1 MSTSFKIRTA
11 VFPVAGL
18 GTRFLPASK
27 VVPKEMLPVVDMPLI
42 QYAANEAV
50 EAGCTTLVFVVNRYK
65 HAIADY
71 FDTAYELEHRL
82 EQKGKD
88 DLLAVVR
95 STLPDGVRCV
105 FVTQSEARGLGHAV
119 LCARPVVGDEPFAV
133 LLPDDL
139 IWNRERGALAQMVE
153 VAEREH
159 ASVIAVQDVP
169 REKTG
174 SYGIVS
180 LREEGA
186 GRAGAGDDALAMAAI
201 VEKPDPAQAPSTLGV
216 VGRYV
221 LSGRIFQAL
230 DDTSPGAGGEIQ
242 LTDAIQTLIA
252 ADQPVY
258 ACRFRGTRYD
268 CGNKFGLVQ
277 ATLRYALEDA
287 ELKAPTLAHMR
298 RLLAGFDGG

>member
-1 MSTSFKIRTA
+1 MTRGFKVKTA

-27 VVPKEMLPVVDMPLI
+27 VVPKEMLPVIDMPLI

-50 EAGCTTLVFVVNRYK
+50 EAGCNTLVFVVNRYK

-71 FDTAYELEHRL
+71 FDTAYELEHKL
-82 EQKGKD
+82 QEKGKD
-88 DLLAVVR
+88 DLLERVR
-95 STLPDGVRCV
+95 STLPEGVRCV

-139 IWNRERGALAQMVE
+139 IWNRSHGALAQMVE
-153 VAEREH
+153 VAEREQ
-159 ASVIAVQDVP
+159 ASVIAAEDVP

-180 LREEGA
+180 LRADEPEHDHA
-186 GRAGAGDDALAMAAI
+186 FRMSAI
-201 VEKPDPAQAPSTLGV
+201 VEKPAPDKAPSTLAV

-221 LSGRIFQAL
+221 LSGKIFDL
-230 DDTSPGAGGEIQ
+230 LENTNPGAGGEIQ
-242 LTDAIQTLIA
+242 LTDAIEALIEQ
-252 ADQPVY
+252 DEPVY
-258 ACRFRGTRYD
+258 AYRFQGTRYD
-268 CGNKFGLVQ
+268 CGNKLGLVQ
-277 ATLRYALEDA
+277 ATLRYALEDPA
-287 ELKAPTLAHMR
+287 LVEPTIAHLRQILDERDR
-298 RLLAGFDGG
+298 R

>member
-1 MSTSFKIRTA
+1 MTTSRNAFKVRTA

-50 EAGCTTLVFVVNRYK
+50 EAGCRTLVFVVNRYK

-71 FDTAYELEHRL
+71 FDTAYELEQRL

-88 DLLAVVR
+88 DLLERVR
-95 STLPDGVRCV
+95 STLPDGVRSV

-119 LCARPVVGDEPFAV
+119 LCAKPVVGDEPFAV

-139 IWNRERGALAQMVE
+139 IWNRQRGALAQMVE
-153 VAEREH
+153 VAEREQG
-159 ASVIAVQDVP
+159 SVIAVEDVP
-169 REKTG
+169 REKTA

-180 LREEGA
+180 LAEPNA
-186 GRAGAGDDALAMAAI
+186 AQDAWRMSAI
-201 VEKPDPAQAPSTLGV
+201 VEKPAPEEAPSTLGV

-221 LSGRIFQAL
+221 LSGRIFDHLERTA
-230 DDTSPGAGGEIQ
+230 PGAGNEIQ
-242 LTDAIQTLIA
+242 LTDGIEALIR
-252 ADQPVY
+252 DGDGVY
-258 ACRFRGTRYD
+258 AYRFQGTRYD
-268 CGNKFGLVQ
+268 CGNKLGLVQ
-277 ATLRYALEDA
+277 ATLRYAMEDP
-287 ELKAPTLAHMR
+287 ELAQATRAHMR
-298 RLLAGFDGG
+298 AVLEAHGAD

>member
-1 MSTSFKIRTA
+1 MSEKQIFRVRTA

-82 EQKGKD
+82 EQKGKEA
-88 DLLAVVR
+88 LLERVR

-119 LCARPVVGDEPFAV
+119 LCAQPVVGDEPFAV

-139 IWNRERGALAQMVE
+139 IWNRERGALRQMIE
-153 VAEREH
+153 FAERSGG
-159 ASVIAVQDVP
+159 SVIAVEDVP
-169 REKTG
+169 RERTG

-180 LREEGA
+180 LTDQSTPDD
-186 GRAGAGDDALAMAAI
+186 RARRMCAI
-201 VEKPDPAQAPSTLGV
+201 VEKPEPAHAPSTLAV

-221 LSGRIFQAL
+221 LDGRIFDLLAN
-230 DDTSPGAGGEIQ
+230 TRPGAGNEIQ
-242 LTDAIQTLIA
+242 LTDAIESLLEQGE
-252 ADQPVY
+252 PVY
-258 ACRFRGTRYD
+258 AYRFSGTRYD
-268 CGNKFGLVQ
+268 CGNKLGLVQ
-277 ATLRYALEDA
+277 ATLRYAMEDP
-287 ELKAPTLAHMR
+287 ELAHPTRAHMR
-298 RLLAGFDGG
+298 EVLAEHGPE

>member
-1 MSTSFKIRTA
+1 MNKPSRVRTA

-82 EQKGKD
+82 EQKGRD
-88 DLLAVVR
+88 DLLATIR
-95 STLPDGVRCV
+95 STLPEGVRCV
-105 FVTQSEARGLGHAV
+105 FVTQSQALGLGHAV

-153 VAEREH
+153 AAAR
-159 ASVIAVQDVP
+159 AGGSVIAVEDVP

-180 LREEGA
+180 LADGQDAA
-186 GRAGAGDDALAMAAI
+186 GNLMRMGAI
-201 VEKPDPAQAPSTLGV
+201 VEKPAPGLAPSTLGV

-221 LSGRIFQAL
+221 LSAAAFDHLER
-230 DDTSPGAGGEIQ
+230 TRPGAGNEIQ
-242 LTDAIQTLIA
+242 LTDAIESLIEA
-252 ADQPVY
+252 GEPVY
-258 ACRFRGTRYD
+258 AFRFQGTRYD
-268 CGNKFGLVQ
+268 CGSKLGLVK
-277 ATLRYALEDA
+277 ATLRYALEDPDLA
-287 ELKAPTLAHMR
+287 GPTLAHLR
-298 RLLAGFDGG
+298 ELLAERADG

>member
-1 MSTSFKIRTA
+1 MNRSFKVRTA

-71 FDTAYELEHRL
+71 FDTAYELEHKL
-82 EQKGKD
+82 EIKGKQ
-88 DLLAVVR
+88 DLLARVR

-105 FVTQSEARGLGHAV
+105 FVTQSEASGLGHAV

-153 VAEREH
+153 VAEREA
-159 ASVIAVQDVP
+159 ASVIAVEDVP
-169 REKTG
+169 LERTG

-180 LREEGA
+180 LAPDQAGG
-186 GRAGAGDDALAMAAI
+186 GRALRMSAM
-201 VEKPDPAQAPSTLGV
+201 VEKPAPEDAPSTLAV

-221 LSGRIFQAL
+221 LSGAVFDQLER
-230 DDTSPGAGGEIQ
+230 TRPGAGNEIQ
-242 LTDAIQTLIA
+242 LTDALEGLIEA
-252 ADQPVY
+252 GAPMFAY
-258 ACRFRGTRYD
+258 RFQGTRYD
-268 CGNKFGLVQ
+268 CGNKLGLVQ
-277 ATLRYALEDA
+277 ATLRYAMEDP
-287 ELKAPTLAHMR
+287 ELALDTRAHMR
-298 RLLAGFDGG
+298 RVLDEHGPD

>member
-1 MSTSFKIRTA
+1 MKTSYKVRTA

-27 VVPKEMLPVVDMPLI
+27 VVPKEMLPVIDMPLI

-71 FDTAYELEHRL
+71 FDTAYELEHKL

-88 DLLAVVR
+88 ELLQRVR

-119 LCARPVVGDEPFAV
+119 LCARSVVGDEPFAV

-153 VAEREH
+153 VAEREN
-159 ASVIAVQDVP
+159 ASVIAVEDVP

-180 LREEGA
+180 LA
-186 GRAGAGDDALAMAAI
+186 DDEPPHDTAWRMSAM
-201 VEKPDPAQAPSTLGV
+201 VEKPAPEKAPSTLGV

-221 LSGRIFQAL
+221 LSGSVFDHLSRTQ
-230 DDTSPGAGGEIQ
+230 PGAGNEIQ
-242 LTDAIQTLIA
+242 LTDAIGALIA
-252 ADQPVY
+252 AEEPVY
-258 ACRFRGTRYD
+258 AFRFSGTRYD
-268 CGNKFGLVQ
+268 CGNKLGLVQ
-277 ATLRYALEDA
+277 ATLRYAMEDP
-287 ELKAPTLAHMR
+287 ELAYATRQHMR
-298 RLLAGFDGG
+298 QVLDEHGPD

>member
-1 MSTSFKIRTA
+1 MTYKVRTA

-50 EAGCTTLVFVVNRYK
+50 EAGCRTLVFVVNRYK

-82 EQKGKD
+82 EMKGRA
-88 DLLAVVR
+88 DLLDRVR

-139 IWNRERGALAQMVE
+139 IWNRGKGALAQMVE
-153 VAEREH
+153 VAERERG
-159 ASVIAVQDVP
+159 SVVAVEDVP

-180 LREEGA
+180 LADA
-186 GRAGAGDDALAMAAI
+186 GQAHGDALRMAAI
-201 VEKPDPAQAPSTLGV
+201 VEKPAPERAPSTLGV

-221 LSGRIFQAL
+221 LSGGIFGAL
-230 DDTSPGAGGEIQ
+230 AATPPGAGNEIQ
-242 LTDAIQTLIA
+242 LTDAIEALIEA
-252 ADQPVY
+252 GDPVWAY
-258 ACRFRGTRYD
+258 RFAGTRYD
-268 CGNKFGLVQ
+268 CGNKLGLVQ
-277 ATLRYALEDA
+277 ATLRYALDDA
-287 ELKAPTLAHMR
+287 ELRAPTLAHLR
-298 RLLAGFDGG
+298 EVLDGSG

>member
-1 MSTSFKIRTA
+1 MSHPFKVRTA

-82 EQKGKD
+82 EIKGKEE
-88 DLLAVVR
+88 LLERVR
-95 STLPDGVRCV
+95 STLPDGVRTV
-105 FVTQSEARGLGHAV
+105 FVTQSQARGLGHAV
-119 LCARPVVGDEPFAV
+119 LCAQPVVGDEPFAV

-139 IWNRERGALAQMVE
+139 IWNREQGALAQMVA
-153 VAEREH
+153 VAERERG
-159 ASVIAVQDVP
+159 SVIAVEDVP

-180 LREEGA
+180 LHDEGRERDG
-186 GRAGAGDDALAMAAI
+186 ALAMSAI
-201 VEKPDPAQAPSTLGV
+201 VEKPEPAQAPSTLAV

-230 DDTSPGAGGEIQ
+230 EQTAPGAGGEIQ
-242 LTDAIQTLIA
+242 LTDAIQALIGA
-252 ADQPVY
+252 GEAVFAY
-258 ACRFRGTRYD
+258 RFQGTRYD
-268 CGNKFGLVQ
+268 CGSKLGLVQ
-277 ATLRYALEDA
+277 ATLRHALEDP
-287 ELKAPTLAHMR
+287 ELQGPTLAHMR
-298 RLLAGFDGG
+298 SLLAGQRA

>member
-82 EQKGKD
+82 ELKGKD
-88 DLLAVVR
+88 DLLATVR

-119 LCARPVVGDEPFAV
+119 LCARPVVGNEPFAV

-139 IWNRERGALAQMVE
+139 IWNRARGALAQMVD
-153 VAEREH
+153 VAERERS
-159 ASVIAVQDVP
+159 SVIAVQDVP

-180 LREEGA
+180 LADESARD
-186 GRAGAGDDALAMAAI
+186 GDVLRMSAI
-201 VEKPDPAQAPSTLGV
+201 VEKPAPEQAPSTLAV

-221 LSGRIFQAL
+221 LSGAIFDYLERTA
-230 DDTSPGAGGEIQ
+230 PGAGNEIQ
-242 LTDAIQTLIA
+242 LTDAIEALIE
-252 ADQPVY
+252 ADSPVHAY
-258 ACRFRGTRYD
+258 RFEGTRYD
-268 CGNKFGLVQ
+268 CGNKLGLVQ
-277 ATLRYALEDA
+277 ATLRYALDDPDLA
-287 ELKAPTLAHMR
+287 GPTLAHLR
-298 RLLAGFDGG
+298 TLLSERGNG

>member
-1 MSTSFKIRTA
+1 MSTPFRIRTA

-82 EQKGKD
+82 ELKGKD
-88 DLLAVVR
+88 DLLATVR
-95 STLPDGVRCV
+95 STLPEGVRCV
-105 FVTQSEARGLGHAV
+105 FVTQSEAMGLGHAV
-119 LCARPVVGDEPFAV
+119 LCARPVVGNEPFAV

-153 VAEREH
+153 VAERERS
-159 ASVIAVQDVP
+159 SVIAVQDVP

-180 LREEGA
+180 LADESARD
-186 GRAGAGDDALAMAAI
+186 GDVLRMSAI
-201 VEKPDPAQAPSTLGV
+201 VEKPAPERAPSTLAV

-221 LSGRIFQAL
+221 LSGAVFDLLERTA
-230 DDTSPGAGGEIQ
+230 PGAGNEIQ
-242 LTDAIQTLIA
+242 LTDAIEALIE
-252 ADQPVY
+252 ADSPVHAY
-258 ACRFRGTRYD
+258 RFKGTRYD
-268 CGNKFGLVQ
+268 CGNKLGLVQ
-277 ATLRYALEDA
+277 ATLRYALDDPDLA
-287 ELKAPTLAHMR
+287 APTLAHLR
-298 RLLAGFDGG
+298 TLLAERGHG

>member
-1 MSTSFKIRTA
+1 MSKPFRIRTA

-82 EQKGKD
+82 EQKGKE

-119 LCARPVVGDEPFAV
+119 LCALPVVGNEPFAV

-153 VAEREH
+153 IAEREC
-159 ASVIAVQDVP
+159 ASVIAVEDVP

-180 LREEGA
+180 LADESNRE
-186 GRAGAGDDALAMAAI
+186 GDVLRMSAI
-201 VEKPDPAQAPSTLGV
+201 VEKPAPAQAPSTLAV

-221 LSGRIFQAL
+221 LSGDVFAHL
-230 DDTSPGAGGEIQ
+230 ADTAPGAGNEIQ
-242 LTDAIQTLIA
+242 LTDAIEALIA
-252 ADQPVY
+252 SGSPVHAY
-258 ACRFRGTRYD
+258 RFQGTRYD
-268 CGNKFGLVQ
+268 CGNKLGLVQ
-277 ATLRYALEDA
+277 ATLRYALDDD
-287 ELKAPTLAHMR
+287 ELAGPTLAHLR
-298 RLLAGFDGG
+298 TLLAARDHG

>member
-1 MSTSFKIRTA
+1 MTSSFKVRTA

-27 VVPKEMLPVVDMPLI
+27 VVPKEMLPVIDMPLI

-71 FDTAYELEHRL
+71 FDTAYELEHKL
-82 EQKGKD
+82 EIKGKQE
-88 DLLAVVR
+88 LLARVR

-119 LCARPVVGDEPFAV
+119 LCARPVVGNEPFAV

-153 VAEREH
+153 VAEREA
-159 ASVIAVQDVP
+159 ASVIAVEDVP
-169 REKTG
+169 RERTG

-180 LREEGA
+180 LVPEQPA
-186 GRAGAGDDALAMAAI
+186 DGRALRMSAL
-201 VEKPDPAQAPSTLGV
+201 VEKPAPAQAPSTLAV

-221 LSGRIFQAL
+221 LSGAVFDAL
-230 DDTSPGAGGEIQ
+230 ETTRPGAGNEIQ
-242 LTDAIQTLIA
+242 LTDAIEGLIGTGEA
-252 ADQPVY
+252 VY
-258 ACRFRGTRYD
+258 AYRFRGTRYD
-268 CGNKFGLVQ
+268 CGNKLGLVQ
-277 ATLRYALEDA
+277 ATLRYAMEDP
-287 ELKAPTLAHMR
+287 ELAQDTRAHMR
-298 RLLAGFDGG
+298 RVLDEHGPG

>member
-1 MSTSFKIRTA
+1 MSYKVRTA

-27 VVPKEMLPVVDMPLI
+27 VVPKEMLPVLDMPLI

-50 EAGCTTLVFVVNRYK
+50 EAGCKTLVFVVNRYK

-71 FDTAYELEHRL
+71 FDTAYELEHTL
-82 EQKGKD
+82 ELKGKQE
-88 DLLAVVR
+88 LLARVR
-95 STLPDGVRCV
+95 STLPDGVRSV

-119 LCARPVVGDEPFAV
+119 LCARPVVGEEPFAV

-153 VAEREH
+153 VAEREG
-159 ASVIAVQDVP
+159 ASVIAVEDVP

-180 LREEGA
+180 LSQSEPAHENA
-186 GRAGAGDDALAMAAI
+186 FLMSAI
-201 VEKPDPAQAPSTLGV
+201 VEKPAPAEAPSTLGV

-221 LSGRIFQAL
+221 LSGRIFDHL
-230 DDTSPGAGGEIQ
+230 ERTVPGAGNEIQ
-242 LTDAIQTLIA
+242 LTDAIEALIEERE
-252 ADQPVY
+252 PVY
-258 ACRFRGTRYD
+258 AYRFRGTRYD
-268 CGNKFGLVQ
+268 CGNKLGLVQ
-277 ATLRYALEDA
+277 ATLRYAMEDPELA
-287 ELKAPTLAHMR
+287 EATLTHMR
-298 RLLAGFDGG
+298 QVLADHDRS

>member
-1 MSTSFKIRTA
+1 MSKNAFQVRTA

-27 VVPKEMLPVVDMPLI
+27 VVPKEMLPVIDMPLI

-88 DLLAVVR
+88 ELLDRVR

-119 LCARPVVGDEPFAV
+119 LCAQPVVGDEPFAV

-153 VAEREH
+153 FAQRES
-159 ASVIAVQDVP
+159 ASVLAVEDVP
-169 REKTG
+169 LERTG

-180 LREEGA
+180 LTDEPTREGVA
-186 GRAGAGDDALAMAAI
+186 RRMSAI
-201 VEKPDPAQAPSTLGV
+201 VEKPAPEQAPSTLGV

-221 LSGRIFQAL
+221 LSGRIFAEL
-230 DDTSPGAGGEIQ
+230 ARTRPGAGNEIQ
-242 LTDAIQTLIA
+242 LTDAIEGLVEQG
-252 ADQPVY
+252 DPVY
-258 ACRFRGTRYD
+258 AYRFAGTRYD
-268 CGNKFGLVQ
+268 CGNKLGLVQ
-277 ATLRYALEDA
+277 ATLRYAMEDP
-287 ELKAPTLAHMR
+287 ELAVATRAHMR
-298 RLLAGFDGG
+298 EVLSGHGPD

>member
-1 MSTSFKIRTA
+1 MTYKVRTA

-50 EAGCTTLVFVVNRYK
+50 QAGCRTLVFVVNRYK

-82 EQKGKD
+82 ELKGRA
-88 DLLAVVR
+88 DLLERVR
-95 STLPDGVRCV
+95 STLPEGVRCV

-139 IWNRERGALAQMVE
+139 IWNRGKGALAQMVE
-153 VAEREH
+153 VAERERG
-159 ASVIAVQDVP
+159 SVVAVEDVP

-180 LREEGA
+180 LADAASEHHG
-186 GRAGAGDDALAMAAI
+186 DALRMQAI
-201 VEKPDPAQAPSTLGV
+201 VEKPAPERAPSTLGV

-221 LSGRIFQAL
+221 LSGRVFDELAR
-230 DDTSPGAGGEIQ
+230 TAPGAGNEIQ
-242 LTDAIQTLIA
+242 LTDAIEGLIEA
-252 ADQPVY
+252 GDPVWAY
-258 ACRFRGTRYD
+258 RFAGTRYD
-268 CGNKFGLVQ
+268 CGNKLGLVQ
-277 ATLRYALEDA
+277 ATLRYALDDA
-287 ELKAPTLAHMR
+287 ELRAPTLAHLR
-298 RLLAGFDGG
+298 EVLDGSG

>member
-1 MSTSFKIRTA
+1 MSLDRSFRVRTA

-82 EQKGKD
+82 EQKGKGE
-88 DLLAVVR
+88 LLERVR

-139 IWNRERGALAQMVE
+139 IWNRERGALAQMVAF
-153 VAEREH
+153 AERAG
-159 ASVIAVQDVP
+159 ASAIAVEDVP
-169 REKTG
+169 RARTG

-180 LREEGA
+180 LA
-186 GRAGAGDDALAMAAI
+186 RAQGVDERASRMRAI
-201 VEKPDPAQAPSTLGV
+201 VEKPEPEHAPSTLGV

-221 LSGRIFQAL
+221 LSGRIFDLLAQ
-230 DDTSPGAGGEIQ
+230 TRPGAGNEIQ
-242 LTDAIQTLIA
+242 LTDAIEALVGQGE
-252 ADQPVY
+252 PVY
-258 ACRFRGTRYD
+258 AYRFLGTRYD
-268 CGNKFGLVQ
+268 CGNKLGLVQ
-277 ATLRYALEDA
+277 ATLRYAMEDP
-287 ELKAPTLAHMR
+287 ELAVATRAHMR
-298 RLLAGFDGG
+298 DVLGEHGPD